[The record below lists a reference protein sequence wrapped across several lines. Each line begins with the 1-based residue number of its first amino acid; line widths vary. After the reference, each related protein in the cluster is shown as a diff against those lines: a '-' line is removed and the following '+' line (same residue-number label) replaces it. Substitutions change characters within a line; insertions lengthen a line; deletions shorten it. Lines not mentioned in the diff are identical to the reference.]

1 MDVEKE
7 KGDIM
12 RIGLVDV
19 DGHHFPNLALM
30 KIAAYHKSV
39 KDSVEWADPLFG
51 RCDRV
56 YKSKVFTFSPDDDT
70 PYACEVVKGGTGY
83 GMYSELPEE
92 VDGMC
97 PDYSIYPQFKAAYGF
112 LTRGCPNRCPWCIVP
127 KKEGTIRAYSD
138 IEDWLC
144 GRKEAVIMDNNII
157 AHQHGLEQLEKIARM
172 GIRVDINQGV
182 EAGRI
187 TPEIAGLLSRV
198 RFSKYVRIACD
209 TRAALPAVETAVE
222 RMKSAGIRPEKV
234 FCYVLVK
241 DVDDALYRIERLRSL
256 GVQPFAQPYRDFRR
270 MSEPTSEQRRLA
282 RWCNMKAIFKT
293 VRYEDYKG

>member
-1 MDVEKE
+1 
-7 KGDIM
+7 M

-39 KDSVEWADPLFG
+39 GDVIEWASPLFG
-51 RCDRV
+51 RYDRV
-56 YKSKVFTFSPDDDT
+56 YMSKVFTFTPDNYDQYT
-70 PYACEVVKGGTGY
+70 CEVVKGGTGY
-83 GMYSELPEE
+83 DMHAELPEE
-92 VDGMC
+92 VDRMC

-127 KKEGTIRAYSD
+127 KKEGAIRAYSD

-157 AHQHGLEQLEKIARM
+157 AHQHGLEQLEKIAGM
-172 GIRVDINQGV
+172 GIHIDINQGI

-198 RFSKYVRIACD
+198 KFSRYIRIACD
-209 TRAALPAVETAVE
+209 TRSALPAVETAVE
-222 RMKSAGIRPEKV
+222 RMRSAGIRPDKV
-234 FCYVLVK
+234 FCYVLVR

-256 GVQPFAQPYRDFRR
+256 GVQPFAQPYRDYRN
-270 MSEPTSEQRRLA
+270 MAEPTIEQRRLA

-293 VRYEDYKG
+293 VRYEDYNG